1 MQKKMYLCILKIT
14 KQKQYYTI
22 MKRFSIIMMC
32 IAAMAFA
39 SCSSMGGTSVDSAAK
54 TQGRNTANAIITLY
68 NSYRNTGTVSLS
80 NPTDLT
86 AALMVATGYTNMRS
100 NKENP
105 DYKKAF
111 AAGMVS
117 AGSGLITA
125 ANVDNIINTM
135 NSLTGLNVNASTV
148 SNNVGTATAIIQ
160 LLQALGSTPAN

>member
-1 MQKKMYLCILKIT
+1 
-14 KQKQYYTI
+14 
-22 MKRFSIIMMC
+22 MKRLRIILLC
-32 IAAMAFA
+32 LVATAFV
-39 SCSSMGGTSVDSAAK
+39 SCSGLGSTSVDSAAK
-54 TQGRNTANAIITLY
+54 TAGRNTANAIITLY

-100 NKENP
+100 NRENAE
-105 DYKKAF
+105 YKKAF

-125 ANVDNIINTM
+125 ANVDSIINTM
-135 NSLTGLNVNASTV
+135 NSLTGLNVNAATV

-160 LLQALGSTPAN
+160 LLQALGSTQAN

>member
-1 MQKKMYLCILKIT
+1 
-14 KQKQYYTI
+14 
-22 MKRFSIIMMC
+22 MKRLRIILLC
-32 IAAMAFA
+32 LVATAFV
-39 SCSSMGGTSVDSAAK
+39 SCSGLGSTSVD
-54 TQGRNTANAIITLY
+54 NTANAIITLY

-100 NKENP
+100 NRENAE
-105 DYKKAF
+105 YKKAF

-125 ANVDNIINTM
+125 ANVDSIINTM
-135 NSLTGLNVNASTV
+135 NSLTGLNVNAATV

-160 LLQALGSTPAN
+160 LLQALGSTQAN

>member
-1 MQKKMYLCILKIT
+1 MQKKMYLCIANITINSLK
-14 KQKQYYTI
+14 YFN
-22 MKRFSIIMMC
+22 MKRLSIILMC
-32 IAAMAFA
+32 VATMALV
-39 SCSSMGGTSVDSAAK
+39 SCGSTGGTSINSAAK
-54 TQGRNTANAIITLY
+54 AQGRNTANALITLY

-86 AALMVATGYTNMRS
+86 AALVVATGYTNIRS
-100 NKENP
+100 NKDNP

-125 ANVDNIINTM
+125 ANVDYIINMM
-135 NSLTGLNVNASTV
+135 NNLTGLNVNAATV
-148 SNNVGTATAIIQ
+148 SNNVGTATALIQ

>member
-1 MQKKMYLCILKIT
+1 
-14 KQKQYYTI
+14 

-32 IAAMAFA
+32 LVTLSFV
-39 SCSSMGGTSVDSAAK
+39 SCSSLGSTSVDSAAK

-86 AALMVATGYTNMRS
+86 AALMVATGYTNMRNNRES
-100 NKENP
+100 AE
-105 DYKKAF
+105 YKKAF

-117 AGSGLITA
+117 AGSGLITT
-125 ANVDNIINTM
+125 ANVDHIINTM
-135 NSLTGLNVNASTV
+135 NNLTGLNVNASTI

-160 LLQALGSTPAN
+160 LLQALGSNQAN

>member
-1 MQKKMYLCILKIT
+1 
-14 KQKQYYTI
+14 

-32 IAAMAFA
+32 LVALSLV
-39 SCSSMGGTSVDSAAK
+39 SCSSLGSTSVDSAAK

-86 AALMVATGYTNMRS
+86 AALMVATGYTNMRNNRES
-100 NKENP
+100 AE
-105 DYKKAF
+105 YKKAF

-117 AGSGLITA
+117 AGSGLIT
-125 ANVDNIINTM
+125 
-135 NSLTGLNVNASTV
+135 GLNVNAATV

-160 LLQALGSTPAN
+160 LLQALGTNQAN